1 MKRIQSI
8 FYVATMIGGMLSVA
22 SCSNEDEVATVGKQ
36 VLLEVQVDGVQTT
49 RSIIEGSKFVD
60 DCQYGIFTSSETAI
74 IENGVN
80 LCVNYSKG
88 NSTLS
93 KNVYLPEG
101 VDVPVY
107 AYYPYNAN
115 YSNIEYLLQM
125 PIDATTQ
132 TDYLYGY
139 SADSDNRLTYVNT
152 EQPKANIYFKHAM
165 ARVTMRIKK
174 SADNEKT
181 YKFPYINLLN
191 VDKSAYVNVLENG
204 AILDPSGTSNLTA
217 KPSDYALENSD
228 NEIVAD
234 FLVIPGN
241 TEGKKIMLNMSDNIS
256 NFENG
261 LSAAVPVTNWQAGQQ
276 YTYTVTIKNGSLDI
290 NQAEISEWKNSE
302 QGGIEIGDDNYLK
315 EKITNEVKGVQFS
328 MILVKA
334 GTFTMGAT
342 EEQVNPD
349 DNEKPAHQVTLTRD
363 YYIGETE
370 VTQGLWQAVMG
381 GIPPSDVT
389 LPAMGIAYYDAADDF
404 MKQINNLTGK
414 EFRLPTEAEW
424 EYAARGGDQSKGFM
438 YSGSNNLGEVAWYT
452 MNSNDVIHP
461 VATKQPNE
469 LGIYDMSGN
478 VLEWCSDR
486 LDKYSAGPQV
496 DPEVFILGSHPILRG
511 GSYWSIDKSDN
522 ASECRVSR
530 RKIIAMNGRYGYV
543 GFRLVLVP

>member
-36 VLLEVQVDGVQTT
+36 VPLEVQVDGVQTT

-60 DCQYGIFTSSETAI
+60 DCQYGIFASSETTI

-80 LCVNYSKG
+80 VCVNYSKG

-115 YSNIEYLLQM
+115 YSSTNHLKEM

-139 SADSDNRLTYVNT
+139 SADSDNRLMYVNT

-191 VDKSAYVNVLENG
+191 VDKSAYVNVLEDG
-204 AILDPSGTSNLTA
+204 AILDASGTSNLTA
-217 KPSDYALENSD
+217 KPSDYTLENSD

-256 NFENG
+256 SFENG
-261 LSAAVPVTNWQAGQQ
+261 LSVAVPVTNWQAGQQ

-302 QGGIEIGDDNYLK
+302 QGGIEIGDDNYRSAKVGDIFYSDGSYSSILFSSK
-315 EKITNEVKGVQFS
+315 TPIGIVFALTDEKDGEINRTLTQSTHGRIVALQDEGTGYYSGPYWTNEETDIVALFNYESVGEGYTKVNSEGQIIEWPSNGAVSDFNGKQNTL
-328 MILVKA
+328 ILHQAQTDQEKEWPEA
-334 GTFTMGAT
+334 WEMCYTYAT
-342 EEQVNPD
+342 
-349 DNEKPAHQVTLTRD
+349 
-363 YYIGETE
+363 IGFET
-370 VTQGLWQAVMG
+370 GKWY
-381 GIPPSDVT
+381 
-389 LPAMGIAYYDAADDF
+389 LPACGELKLIDLLEKNFNSQCY
-404 MKQINNLTGK
+404 KQVGYGHGSESVRIWTS
-414 EFRLPTEAEW
+414 TERDKSYVW
-424 EYAARGGDQSKGFM
+424 
-438 YSGSNNLGEVAWYT
+438 V
-452 MNSNDVIHP
+452 MNSSSITYINKVKNKSFNYVRP
-461 VATKQPNE
+461 VTT
-469 LGIYDMSGN
+469 
-478 VLEWCSDR
+478 
-486 LDKYSAGPQV
+486 
-496 DPEVFILGSHPILRG
+496 F
-511 GSYWSIDKSDN
+511 
-522 ASECRVSR
+522 
-530 RKIIAMNGRYGYV
+530 
-543 GFRLVLVP
+543 